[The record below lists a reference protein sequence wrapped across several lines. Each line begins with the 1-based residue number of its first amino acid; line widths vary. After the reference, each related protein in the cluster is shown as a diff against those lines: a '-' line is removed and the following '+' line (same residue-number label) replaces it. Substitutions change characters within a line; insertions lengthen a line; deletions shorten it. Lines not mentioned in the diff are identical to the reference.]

1 MEKIKAKNDLR
12 QRSGKLSGW
21 LEEDIRC
28 YFVWGGGENQEMK
41 CNTSKP
47 LSWRL

>member
-12 QRSGKLSGW
+12 QRSGKLPGW

-28 YFVWGGGENQEMK
+28 YFVWGGENQEMK

-47 LSWRL
+47 L

>member
-28 YFVWGGGENQEMK
+28 YFVWGEGGGEPRNKM
-41 CNTSKP
+41 
-47 LSWRL
+47 